1 MFGYVRVHSP
11 ELKVKEY
18 EFYRGA
24 YCGLC
29 RAMGRCTGQCSRMA
43 LSYDFVFL
51 ALIRLALSEE
61 GSQGIR
67 FEQKRCLAHPFK
79 KRNSM
84 VYNEALGYCAGAA
97 ALLAYHKLSDDLADE
112 RGLRRLRARL
122 TRPFASHARKK
133 ALRRGLDELDA
144 AIKERLDALSV
155 MEAEKH
161 SSVDRPAAIFGDL
174 LADIMSFGLEGMEKR
189 IAASLGLAIGK
200 WIYIA
205 DALDDLEEDA
215 EKERYNP
222 FLLLFGRVPTEEE
235 EAGIRDAL
243 KIGLYDAEAAVDLM
257 EFPDDN
263 IEHII
268 QNILYLGLPKRVEE
282 IRGKSCEKHEKNSK
296 GHKKS

>member
-1 MFGYVRVHSP
+1 
-11 ELKVKEY
+11 
-18 EFYRGA
+18 
-24 YCGLC
+24 
-29 RAMGRCTGQCSRMA
+29 MA

-51 ALIRLALSEE
+51 ALVRLALSEE
-61 GSQGIR
+61 DSQKIR

-84 VYNEALGYCAGAA
+84 VYNEVLGYCAGAA

-133 ALRRGLDELDA
+133 ALRRGLEELDT
-144 AIKERLDALSV
+144 AIKAQLDALSAV
-155 MEAEKH
+155 EAEKH

-189 IAASLGLAIGK
+189 IAASLGQAVGK

-222 FLLLFGRVPTEEE
+222 FLLLFGRIPTEEE
-235 EAGIRDAL
+235 EDGIQDAL
-243 KIGLYDAEAAVDLM
+243 KLGLYDAEAAVDLI
-257 EFPDDN
+257 EFPGDV

-282 IRGKSCEKHEKNSK
+282 IRDRSCEKHA
-296 GHKKS
+296 KKRERT